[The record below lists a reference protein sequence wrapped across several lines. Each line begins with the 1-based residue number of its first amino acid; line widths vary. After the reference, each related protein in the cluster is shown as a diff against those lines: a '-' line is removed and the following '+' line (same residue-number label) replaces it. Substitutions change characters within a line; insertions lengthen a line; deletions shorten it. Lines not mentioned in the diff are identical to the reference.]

1 MRFLIR
7 VDASVWIGSGHVMRC
22 LVLADEM
29 REQGWSVK
37 FACLPQKGD
46 MCEYVTARGYEVIN
60 LTAPTEWKV
69 PQNTSDY
76 DAWLQ
81 RDVKEDAHETI
92 QYLKDIDWVV
102 CDHYAI
108 EEEWQKL
115 VHDNSNAKIIT
126 IDDLVRNHEAEIVID
141 QTLNRKPDVY
151 QSGELVLT
159 GIEFALLAPQFAE
172 KRILASKRSSLTKPI
187 KVLVTMGGVDL
198 PNASLRVLQALISC
212 GLDKKITILLSE
224 RSPNFKRVA
233 EFSNQYKNI
242 THVAFTSEMAELMVT
257 HDVAVGAPGST
268 SWERACLGLPSIIIP
283 LADNQSEISD
293 QLQKEELAIKLDLNV
308 IESNFA
314 NVFEM
319 VVKNWKAMH
328 TKNLSI
334 CDGLGVKRVVATITE
349 FENESN
355 DNM

>member
-1 MRFLIR
+1 MNILFR
-7 VDASVWIGSGHVMRC
+7 VDASIWIGSGHVMRC

-29 REQGWSVK
+29 REQGWNVK

-46 MCEYVTARGYEVIN
+46 MCEFVIARGYEVIK
-60 LTAPTEWKV
+60 LTAPIECKV
-69 PQNTSDY
+69 PKNTSDY

-81 RDVKEDAHETI
+81 RGIKEDAYETI
-92 QYLKDIDWVV
+92 QYLKDIDWLV

-108 EEEWQKL
+108 GEKWQRLIHNTTK
-115 VHDNSNAKIIT
+115 VKIIA
-126 IDDLVRNHEAEIVID
+126 IDDLVRKHEAEIVID
-141 QTLNRKPDVY
+141 QTLNRKPDDY

-159 GIEFALLAPQFAE
+159 GMDFALLAPQFAE
-172 KRILASKRSSLTKPI
+172 KRILASKRSQFTKPI

-198 PNASLRVLQALISC
+198 PNASLKVLQALISC
-212 GLDKKITILLSE
+212 SLDTKITVLLSE

-233 EFSNQYKNI
+233 EFSNQYENI
-242 THVAFTSEMAELMVT
+242 THLEFTSEMAELMLT

-283 LADNQSEISD
+283 LADNQFEISG
-293 QLQKEELAIKLDLNV
+293 QLQKEEVAIKLDLND

-328 TKNLSI
+328 YKNLRI
-334 CDGLGVKRVVATITE
+334 CDGLGVKRVVETITE

-355 DNM
+355 NNM